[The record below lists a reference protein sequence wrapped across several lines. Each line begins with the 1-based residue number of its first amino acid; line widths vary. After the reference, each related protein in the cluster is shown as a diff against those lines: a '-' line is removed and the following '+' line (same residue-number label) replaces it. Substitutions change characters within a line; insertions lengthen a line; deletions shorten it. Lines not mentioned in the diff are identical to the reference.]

1 MEFQLAHAFDFQL
14 VGALIALK
22 PMSYVLRIGLALAA
36 FGAAMNVEK
45 VIARVIGFAWLLVA
59 GTAFLEHFK

>member
-1 MEFQLAHAFDFQL
+1 AL
-14 VGALIALK
+14 V
-22 PMSYVLRIGLALAA
+22 A

-59 GTAFLEHFK
+59 GTAFLIIGATNGTAIDVALGLAAWGGAGYSFWYTRC